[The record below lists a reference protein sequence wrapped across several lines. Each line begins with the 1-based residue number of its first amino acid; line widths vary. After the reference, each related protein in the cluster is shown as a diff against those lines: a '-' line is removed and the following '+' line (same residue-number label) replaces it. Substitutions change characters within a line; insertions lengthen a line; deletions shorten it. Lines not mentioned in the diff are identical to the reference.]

1 MSLTDSN
8 GGLSAA
14 DVAAVMG
21 NNGVGNSFFG
31 GDGAWW
37 IIILFLF
44 AFAGGWN
51 GNGGFGGNG
60 GGVMPYL
67 MNNGTNGD
75 IQRGFDQQA
84 IMGGLNGLTASV
96 SNGFANAEISRCNA
110 QTNMLG
116 VLANNQ
122 AATMQGMNTL
132 ASSLQQ
138 CCCDNRAGLADLKYT
153 VATENCADRTALSDG
168 LKDVIANQN
177 AGIQAILDK
186 MCQQELDALK
196 AQNAQLNTQLQMANL
211 AASQSAQTGQLL
223 ADNSAQTANLLARLN
238 PAPIPAYVV
247 QNPNGG
253 CNCGMY
259 SMCGTNV

>member
-1 MSLTDSN
+1 ML
-8 GGLSAA
+8 
-14 DVAAVMG
+14 
-21 NNGVGNSFFG
+21 
-31 GDGAWW
+31 
-37 IIILFLF
+37 
-44 AFAGGWN
+44 
-51 GNGGFGGNG
+51 
-60 GGVMPYL
+60 PYL

-84 IMGGLNGLTASV
+84 IMGGINGLTASV
-96 SNGFANAEISRCNA
+96 SNWFANAEISRCNA
-110 QTNMLG
+110 QTNLLG
-116 VLANNQ
+116 ALANNQ

-132 ASSLQQ
+132 AASLQQ

-153 VATENCADRTALSDG
+153 VATENCADRAALSDG
-168 LKDVIANQN
+168 LRDVIANQN

-211 AASQSAQTGQLL
+211 AASQTAQTGQIL

-238 PAPIPAYVV
+238 PAPIPAYMV
-247 QNPNGG
+247 QNPNG